1 MKQGAFLDLFSPDQQ
16 MIVSHTKLPQPI
28 QNLVGNST
36 EIYKYN
42 YALSVV
48 ISRELRTVNNIPW
61 EAFLFVV
68 DQDII
73 LLLYYK
79 YIRKTS
85 TSHHKKTFNT
95 YKKLGL

>member
-1 MKQGAFLDLFSPDQQ
+1 MKRYIRSNTTASTIFEDEYFDFVRRYG
-16 MIVSHTKLPQPI
+16 
-28 QNLVGNST
+28 VGM
-36 EIYKYN
+36 
-42 YALSVV
+42 
-48 ISRELRTVNNIPW
+48 NNIPW

-85 TSHHKKTFNT
+85 TPHHKKTFNT
-95 YKKLGL
+95 